1 MLERRA
7 TIQAETRDANHGKL
21 DCQDIAL
28 LARGIVAG
36 RAMDRSHRA
45 VLERLGIELR
55 GVQGGAIVP
64 ETDRVLGDHIRFSTR
79 DRYVHSTS
87 SSVR

>member
-21 DCQDIAL
+21 DRQDIAL
-28 LARGIVAG
+28 LALGIVAG
-36 RAMDRSHRA
+36 CAMDRPHRA
-45 VLERLGIELR
+45 ARERLGLELR
-55 GVQGGAIVP
+55 CIQGGAIVP

-79 DRYVHSTS
+79 DR
-87 SSVR
+87 